1 MSIRCD
7 GEFDYYCVINCF
19 MLEKLVKESEILKDS
34 MVLKLIDKD
43 NSLINSF
50 VDEKFSIEE
59 QTEFFSLIQKSIVSA
74 IGNVIATITCLEAD
88 SKQLFIISRRNITE
102 FNLL

>member
-1 MSIRCD
+1 
-7 GEFDYYCVINCF
+7 

-50 VDEKFSIEE
+50 SDEKFSIEE
-59 QTEFFSLIQKSIVSA
+59 
-74 IGNVIATITCLEAD
+74 
-88 SKQLFIISRRNITE
+88 
-102 FNLL
+102 